1 MKIKITN
8 IENQIHNFLFI
19 NDEVSEFRIK
29 LNNHDKDLKLHNM
42 EITTNKND
50 INYLKSSADMN
61 QSKMSVIEKNIED
74 LNLKML
80 DFNIFDLFK
89 NKTGIEG
96 GKLDGGDV
104 IFLIQNIEKKIYK
117 KFEMSYEKYK
127 KLEDDSFKIKNDIL
141 NLKNEHN
148 TKSNENSNLEEKI
161 IKKMD
166 EIKKNLQNKEESMN
180 NYINDK
186 IKEINEAF
194 NIKFNE

>member
-1 MKIKITN
+1 M
-8 IENQIHNFLFI
+8 
-19 NDEVSEFRIK
+19 
-29 LNNHDKDLKLHNM
+29 
-42 EITTNKND
+42 
-50 INYLKSSADMN
+50 
-61 QSKMSVIEKNIED
+61 
-74 LNLKML
+74 
-80 DFNIFDLFK
+80 
-89 NKTGIEG
+89 
-96 GKLDGGDV
+96 
-104 IFLIQNIEKKIYK
+104 
-117 KFEMSYEKYK
+117 
-127 KLEDDSFKIKNDIL
+127 

>member
-117 KFEMSYEKYK
+117 KFEMSDEKYK

>member
-1 MKIKITN
+1 
-8 IENQIHNFLFI
+8 
-19 NDEVSEFRIK
+19 
-29 LNNHDKDLKLHNM
+29 M

-50 INYLKSSADMN
+50 INYLKSLADMN

-117 KFEMSYEKYK
+117 KFEMSDEKYK

>member
-29 LNNHDKDLKLHNM
+29 LNNHDKDLKLP
-42 EITTNKND
+42 NKND

-117 KFEMSYEKYK
+117 KFEMSDEKYK

>member
-29 LNNHDKDLKLHNM
+29 LNNHDKDLKLHSM

-50 INYLKSSADMN
+50 INYLKSLADMN

-117 KFEMSYEKYK
+117 KFEMSDEKYK